1 VSDSQLEKVA
11 RWTPLFILAYF
22 TAQFLIR
29 ITFSANLETDEA
41 QFVGHTAFALG
52 YGNSHPPLYNW
63 MVAAALWLTGGYWA
77 AALALVKNLLLA
89 GTYLLAFDI
98 GRRVALRA
106 LPGLIIAASFL
117 FIPQIVWKSQITLA
131 HSVLVMF
138 SVVAMLHA
146 VVCIVQDGSDRPGP
160 VPGSTASFIWLGVAA
175 AIGAMAKYNL
185 FLVLAAVLI
194 AAWTIP
200 IIRDRLFNPRLAI
213 SFAVLTLLT
222 APHFIWAF
230 GNLGATTQR
239 MVKLDREDPALIGF
253 DLPGIGIDGVLDLA
267 IALVTWIGPLVLAW
281 FAIRWLNR
289 GEREAPPLA
298 GEGEPPLAIA
308 VAGIHRKL
316 FSQLF
321 GRTALIG
328 FAIFAAIVLIGD
340 MHSVRERY
348 LTPLL
353 MPLPFWQA
361 FTWPL
366 HGRPRAATGF
376 LGIGAAVAVL
386 MVTAWPLWIA
396 FGREQLAY
404 PYAAFARA
412 VDEAVS
418 GPFAVTAHQEK
429 VAANIAIRVDGGQI
443 WEEGAT
449 PEQLVAVWDPKSAS
463 MPGKLAARIGEGY
476 EPRGA
481 VMAMSFPY
489 DNLSGQTARLNAQ
502 LYARRP

>member
-1 VSDSQLEKVA
+1 VSDTQLERVA
-11 RWTPLFILAYF
+11 RWTPLLILLYF

-29 ITFSANLETDEA
+29 IVFSANLETDEA
-41 QFVGHTAFALG
+41 QFVGHTDFALG

-63 MVAAALWLTGGYWA
+63 MVAAALWLTGGYWP

-89 GTYLLAFDI
+89 GTFLLAFDI
-98 GRRVALRA
+98 GRRVTLRA
-106 LPGLIIAASFL
+106 LPGLLIVASFL
-117 FIPQIVWKSQITLA
+117 LIPQIVWKSQVTLA

-138 SVVAMLHA
+138 SVVAILHA
-146 VVCIVQDGSDRPGP
+146 VACIVQHGGDGQGDAAGR
-160 VPGSTASFIWLGVAA
+160 TAGFIWLGVAA

-200 IIRDRLFNPRLAI
+200 IIRDRLFTRGLGL
-213 SFAVLTLLT
+213 SFAVLALLT
-222 APHFIWAF
+222 APHFVWAF
-230 GNLGATTQR
+230 QNLRQTTQR
-239 MVKLDREDPALIGF
+239 LVKLDREDPALIGL

-267 IALVTWIGPLVLAW
+267 IALVTWVGPLVAAW
-281 FAIRWLNR
+281 FAIRYLNR
-289 GEREAPPLA
+289 QEPEAPPQA
-298 GEGEPPLAIA
+298 GQGQPPLAIA
-308 VAGIHRKL
+308 AAGIDRTL

-321 GRTALIG
+321 GRTALIAFG
-328 FAIFAAIVLIGD
+328 IFATIVLIGD

-353 MPLPFWQA
+353 MPLPFWLVFA
-361 FTWPL
+361 WPL
-366 HGRPRAATGF
+366 HRNPRAATGF
-376 LGIGAAVAVL
+376 LGIGATVAVL

-429 VAANIAIRVDGGQI
+429 FAANIAIRVDGGHI

-449 PEQLVAVWDPKSAS
+449 PEQLVVIWDAKSAS
-463 MPGKLAARIGEGY
+463 LPGKLATRIGGGFTA
-476 EPRGA
+476 RGP

-502 LYARRP
+502 LYARKP